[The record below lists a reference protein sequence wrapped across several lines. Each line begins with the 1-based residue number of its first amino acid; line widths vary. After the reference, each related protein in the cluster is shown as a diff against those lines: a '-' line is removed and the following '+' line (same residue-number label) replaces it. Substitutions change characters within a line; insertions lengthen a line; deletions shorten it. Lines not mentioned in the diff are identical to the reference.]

1 MASTTTISKSEDC
14 QRQYFHCPKALQDPI
29 EIVLMWLQNRS
40 KSVDKV
46 ILIVQV
52 QTFKFL
58 NSPK

>member
-29 EIVLMWLQNRS
+29 EIVLKWLQNRS

-46 ILIVQV
+46 VLIVQV
-52 QTFKFL
+52 QVQV
-58 NSPK
+58 